1 MLETGV
7 AYLSYACISIAQNSK
22 AAKGTHADIRS
33 PTSSITGAS
42 KFELRDGAG
51 SITACREMRVTK
63 LQISKY
69 TTCGCENNDHAGKQ
83 GPIA

>member
-22 AAKGTHADIRS
+22 AAKGTHADIKS
-33 PTSSITGAS
+33 SSITGAS
-42 KFELRDGAG
+42 KLELRDGAG
-51 SITACREMRVTK
+51 SITACREMRATK

-69 TTCGCENNDHAGKQ
+69 TTRGCENNDHAGKQ